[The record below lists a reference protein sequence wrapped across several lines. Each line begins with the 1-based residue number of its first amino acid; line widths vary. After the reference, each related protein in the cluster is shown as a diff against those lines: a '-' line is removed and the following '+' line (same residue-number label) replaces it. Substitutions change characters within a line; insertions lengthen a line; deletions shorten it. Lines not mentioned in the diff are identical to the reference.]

1 MSRNGRRGTSSQ
13 SCHARGRQHG
23 KFLRSPGQGTERRI
37 RKKNDWIQRANQQFL
52 TRASEEDKIIDST
65 ADNNYHTSEEK
76 FEDQIRN
83 SVILYIQN
91 KIPQAPDRSNISEIM
106 ATWTLPSAVKKDD
119 VPEP

>member
-1 MSRNGRRGTSSQ
+1 MEDVVRQ
-13 SCHARGRQHG
+13 ARVVTQEVDNMEGFYVALVEEL
-23 KFLRSPGQGTERRI
+23 KYE
-37 RKKNDWIQRANQQFL
+37 KKNDWIQRANQQFL